1 MDRILPQGAAEV
13 LNTAPEW
20 FAWTIAQVPESHYVE
35 ANGNRLH
42 YLEWNAKDNDKPV
55 LLFVH
60 GLRAHAHWW
69 DFIAPFF
76 MQSHRVIALDL
87 SGMGD
92 SGWREKYTAPL
103 LSLDVTCFIE
113 ALGLARPAVV
123 AHSYGGLCTLRA
135 ASMRPD
141 LFGRVVV
148 LDTFVIFP
156 GETIFL
162 DPPRVGGGKA
172 YADRAAARQRYRLLP
187 PQPEPAAAL
196 LDHIAFHSMRE
207 EEDGVRWK
215 FDPGLNGVDIHL
227 YDGDD
232 MLRKISAPVDYCY
245 GELSALVQAHHAQRI
260 VDGLPDARGPV
271 AIAEAHHHLMLD
283 QPLALVSTLNALLA
297 GDHARAT
304 ISHAGVDR

>member
-1 MDRILPQGAAEV
+1 MDQTLPQGLAGV
-13 LNTAPEW
+13 APEW
-20 FAWTIAQVPESHYVE
+20 FEWAIAQAPHSHFVE

-42 YLEWNAKDNDKPV
+42 YLEWNAQDSHKPV

-76 MQSHRVIALDL
+76 IHSHRVVALDL
-87 SGMGD
+87 SGMGE
-92 SGWREKYTAPL
+92 SGWRPGYSAPL
-103 LSLDVTCFIE
+103 LAQDLICFIE
-113 ALGLARPAVV
+113 ALDLAAPTVV

-135 ASMRPD
+135 ASMRPE

-156 GETIFL
+156 GEKLFL

-172 YADRAAARQRYRLLP
+172 YEDRAAARQRYRLLP

-196 LDHIAFHSMRE
+196 LDHIAHHSMRE
-207 EEDGVRWK
+207 GGDGVRWK
-215 FDPGLNGVDIHL
+215 FDPALNGVDIHL
-227 YDGDD
+227 YDGDE
-232 MLRKISAPVDYCY
+232 MLAKISAPVDYCY
-245 GELSALVQAHHAQRI
+245 GERSALVQAQHARRI
-260 VDGLPDARGPV
+260 VDALPNRRGPI

-297 GDHARAT
+297 EQ
-304 ISHAGVDR
+304 